1 MSPPAPD
8 LRETFEQLD
17 ELQRH
22 ERRVA
27 MATLVSTKGTTPRK
41 EGAKMW
47 VGEDG
52 RIRGSVTIG
61 GCVDAQV
68 LAESDAVLR
77 SATPTLLS
85 LSLGDEDAWDLGL
98 TCGGTVDV
106 LIEPV
111 QLDDDADP
119 VVHAYRV
126 IRAEAEAGRRA
137 VAVVPLGKAGATPA
151 RRLVVREDGSTA
163 GTLGDPS
170 LDAAA
175 TTHALEAIAHSASR
189 TMDIDAAGRRATLF
203 FELHGPATTIVIF
216 GAGQVAMP
224 LARFAKGL
232 GWKTVLVDAR
242 DRYATRDR
250 FPDADEIHIGTLGE
264 IAAQMRYDASTI
276 VVLVAHDYKFE
287 LPVLRAVLAQHPAYI
302 GLLGSR
308 RRGRA
313 LLDFLAADGF
323 DAESLGRIHVPVGLD
338 IGARTAPE
346 IALAALAEAIAVR
359 NGRPGTALRARGAAP
374 GDLPNG

>member
-1 MSPPAPD
+1 
-8 LRETFEQLD
+8 
-17 ELQRH
+17 
-22 ERRVA
+22 
-27 MATLVSTKGTTPRK
+27 
-41 EGAKMW
+41 
-47 VGEDG
+47 
-52 RIRGSVTIG
+52 
-61 GCVDAQV
+61 
-68 LAESDAVLR
+68 
-77 SATPTLLS
+77 
-85 LSLGDEDAWDLGL
+85 
-98 TCGGTVDV
+98 
-106 LIEPV
+106 
-111 QLDDDADP
+111 
-119 VVHAYRV
+119 
-126 IRAEAEAGRRA
+126 